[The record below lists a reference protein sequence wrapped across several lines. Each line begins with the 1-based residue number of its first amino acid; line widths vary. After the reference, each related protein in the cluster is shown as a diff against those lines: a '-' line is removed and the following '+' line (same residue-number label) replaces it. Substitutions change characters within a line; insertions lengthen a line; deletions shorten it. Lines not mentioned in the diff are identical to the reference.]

1 MQFNFQ
7 KKSSFLSLFVVVA
20 SCAFAQKLVHDKL
33 PQDSLRHRTLESLDV
48 NGRKLQTLRA
58 GMPTQVIDSKQLSTL
73 NAANLSDVVSHF
85 SGVTIK
91 DYGGIGGQKTVS
103 LRGLGAQFTGVSF
116 DGFVSN
122 NVQSGQVDLG
132 KHSLDNVSEI
142 SLSNGQPND
151 IFLTARSFASGGL
164 LEVKTKMPSDNDSTS
179 TKNNHLRFK
188 TGSFGLINPG
198 AFLMGRIGSKLS
210 YNFDL
215 NAVQAHGRYRFNQKY
230 GVGSNAVQETLT
242 RRNTAIEAIRSELN
256 VRYAFHPKEEL
267 FIKSNIYYSERKLP
281 GSVVYYNPIPSTQSL
296 DDRNINM
303 GLNYSNKKHN
313 RFEQK
318 YYLNYSNV
326 LNHFVDTDVKYNQG
340 PLSDKYLQQEIYFSG
355 VGKYTINPN
364 FTAVASAD
372 WWYNTLDLATNVS
385 FDEFVRPT
393 RHTAL
398 LNVATKYVDE
408 RWNAGANLLLTQ
420 TFEATH
426 TGTAAPNKQKLTPSV
441 NVSYKILADKEMRL
455 RAFYKNIYRLPS
467 FNDLYYQ
474 KIGNSNLRPENSH
487 QFNVGF
493 TYMENK
499 LRWMNEVSF
508 TSDVYFNKVTDKMI
522 ATPKDLFH
530 WSMINKGKVDMLGAD
545 LMLSLTKDLNP
556 QSSLGFVIN
565 YSFQHAVD
573 KTPNTDTYNEQIP
586 YTPWNSGSAA
596 IRYQYKALEIGYNV
610 QFSGVRYTGQVTDS
624 KNFMESYH
632 THSINIGYGF
642 KNWRT
647 SLEWMNIFNNQYE
660 IVKFYPMPRMNF
672 RACIQYQF

>member
-1 MQFNFQ
+1 MHFNFK
-7 KKSSFLSLFVVVA
+7 KKSTVLSFYLVVA
-20 SCAFAQKLVHDKL
+20 SCAYAQQL
-33 PQDSLRHRTLESLDV
+33 PQDSLRHHTLETIEV

-122 NVQSGQVDLG
+122 NVQSCQVDLG

-164 LEVKTKMPSDNDSTS
+164 LEVKTKMPSDGDSKS

-198 AFLMGRIGSKLS
+198 AFLMGRMGSKLS

-215 NAVQAHGRYRFNQKY
+215 NAVQAHGRYRFIQKY
-230 GVGSNAVQETLT
+230 ANVEDAVSQQLT
-242 RRNTAIEAIRSELN
+242 RTNADIKGLRSELN
-256 VRYAFHPKEEL
+256 LRYALHPNEEL
-267 FIKSNIYYSERKLP
+267 FVKSNFYYSERGLP
-281 GSVVYYNPIPSTQSL
+281 GSVVYYNPISSYQSL
-296 DDRNINM
+296 DDRNINV
-303 GLNYSNKKHN
+303 GINYTNKRVN

-318 YYLNYSNV
+318 YYLNYSNAM
-326 LNHFVDTDVKYNQG
+326 NHFVDTDPKYNEG
-340 PLSDKYLQQEIYFSG
+340 PLSDRYLQQELYFSG
-355 VGKYTINPN
+355 VGKYSINPN
-364 FTAVASAD
+364 WTAVASAD
-372 WWYNTLDLATNVS
+372 WWYNTLDLVTNVS
-385 FDEFVRPT
+385 FDDFVRPT

-420 TFEATH
+420 TFEATR

-467 FNDLYYQ
+467 FNDLYYV
-474 KIGNSNLRPENSH
+474 KLGNNNLRPENSH

-493 TYMENK
+493 TYLENK
-499 LRWMNEVSF
+499 FPWLNEVSI
-508 TSDVYFNKVTDKMI
+508 TSDIYFNKVTDKII

-530 WSMINKGKVDMLGAD
+530 WSMINKGKVEMMGAD
-545 LMLSLTKDLNP
+545 LKLSATKSFATHHTVAIAL
-556 QSSLGFVIN
+556 N
-565 YSFQHAVD
+565 YSLQHAVD
-573 KTPNTDTYNEQIP
+573 KTPNSATYNEQIP
-586 YTPWNSGSAA
+586 YTPLNSGSAA
-596 IRYQYKALEIGYNV
+596 LSYSFKKLDIGYNV
-610 QFSGVRYTGQVTDS
+610 QFAGVRYSGQVS
-624 KNFMESYH
+624 NFNTYMAPYSE
-632 THSINIGYGF
+632 HSINAGYRF
-642 KNWRT
+642 KSWRVNV
-647 SLEWMNIFNNQYE
+647 EWINIFNTQYE
-660 IVKFYPMPRMNF
+660 VVQFYPMPRMNF
-672 RACIQYQF
+672 RATIQYLF